1 MIISVCGKSCSGK
14 TSLCKAIVNILGE
27 DKAVHLDIDKVGHRV
42 LTYPQ
47 IVDEIKTVFGDSVIS
62 SDSVD
67 RTKLGDLIFTSRSDM
82 KNLTNVVWG
91 IMQKEIDEFIESNKD
106 KKIILDWILLPHT
119 KYFSMSEF
127 KILMD
132 GNFKAIRK
140 NRAIKRDG
148 ISAEDFD
155 KRDSASIKYNFEDFD
170 AEVCDFANSDITSLA
185 RSVIQCMKLK
195 RS

>member
-67 RTKLGDLIFTSRSDM
+67 RTKLGDFIFTSRSDM
-82 KNLTNVVWG
+82 KQLTNVVWG
-91 IMQKEIDEFIESNKD
+91 IMQKEIDEFIELNKD

-119 KYFSMSEF
+119 KYFSMSDF

-132 GNFKAIRK
+132 GNFKAIRR

-148 ISAEDFD
+148 ICAEDFD
-155 KRDSASIKYNFEDFD
+155 KRDSASIEYNWEEFD
-170 AEVCDFANSDITSLA
+170 AEVCDFANSDIISLA
-185 RSVIQCMKLK
+185 RSVLTCMKIK
-195 RS
+195 KD

>member
-47 IVDEIKTVFGDSVIS
+47 IVSEIKTVFGDSVIS

-82 KNLTNVVWG
+82 KQLTNIVWG
-91 IMQKEIDEFIESNKD
+91 IMQKEIDEFIELNKD

-119 KYFSMSEF
+119 KYFSMSDF

-132 GNFKAIRK
+132 GNFKAIRR

-155 KRDSASIKYNFEDFD
+155 KRDSASIKYNLEDFD

-185 RSVIQCMKLK
+185 RSVIQCMKLQ
-195 RS
+195 RN